1 MRQSERELQTRRDAE
16 TLASARL
23 SRIIIVGGT
32 ALAFA
37 IILAALA
44 ALRREWRRRAQAE
57 AALLDKNEAL
67 REATARAQRADH
79 IKSAFLATM
88 SHELRTP
95 LNSII
100 GFSGILLQELAGPLN
115 PEQKKQLG
123 MVRDSSRH
131 LLALV
136 NDVLDLS
143 KIEAEQL
150 HVARTPFSL
159 KETLDKAVS
168 QVAPLAERKGLV
180 MKIEIPPDLGEVVS
194 DPRRVEQVLLN
205 LLGNAV
211 KFTERGQVTLSA
223 ERLAEAAG
231 PCVRLRVGDTGIGM
245 RQDDLSELFQP
256 FRQLRDG
263 LARSHEGTGLGLAIT
278 KRLLALLG
286 GRIEVASQLGKG
298 SMFTVTLPVNGT
310 VDA

>member
-211 KFTERGQVTLSA
+211 KFTERGQVDRKS
-223 ERLAEAAG
+223 
-231 PCVRLRVGDTGIGM
+231 VV
-245 RQDDLSELFQP
+245 
-256 FRQLRDG
+256 
-263 LARSHEGTGLGLAIT
+263 
-278 KRLLALLG
+278 
-286 GRIEVASQLGKG
+286 
-298 SMFTVTLPVNGT
+298 
-310 VDA
+310 